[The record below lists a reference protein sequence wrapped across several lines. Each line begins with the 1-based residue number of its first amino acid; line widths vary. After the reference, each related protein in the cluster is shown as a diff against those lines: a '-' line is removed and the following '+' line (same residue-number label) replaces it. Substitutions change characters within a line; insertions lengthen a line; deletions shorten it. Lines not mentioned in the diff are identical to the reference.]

1 VFRTVHDDKTIGIWY
16 LRIRPVQYVNNP
28 LEGVVKVERYAVDPT
43 DCEEGFESSRIDT
56 ISRHLLRERN
66 VSPYQ
71 SDSRW
76 ASHIYPVYAAEMYL
90 KSSFMSD
97 MQFKAI
103 F

>member
-1 VFRTVHDDKTIGIWY
+1 MVT
-16 LRIRPVQYVNNP
+16 NP
-28 LEGVVKVERYAVDPT
+28 LEGIVKVERYAIDSS
-43 DCEEGFESSRIDT
+43 DQEEGFESDRIDN
-56 ISRHLLRERN
+56 ISRHILRERN

-76 ASHIYPVYAAEMYL
+76 ASHIYPVFLAETYL

-97 MQFKAI
+97 MQFKAL